1 MNFRF
6 CSARWI
12 EDESVASRAIE
23 IWEIIVKVIKHCQV
37 LSASERPKQN
47 KSYETLVKHY
57 LDRVMLAKFHFFK
70 FVASIFKNYLTSFQT
85 DNPMLPFLSVE
96 KIMRRLMNMFVKKE
110 VLEEANTAYKLIKLD
125 LSKKENLSAS
135 QLVDCNTATKHFLE
149 SNNLPAD
156 QKLQFIKS
164 CVAMLA
170 SIVQKL
176 KEKIPLCHC

>member
-6 CSARWI
+6 CSTRWI
-12 EDESVASRAIE
+12 EDESVASRAIQ
-23 IWEIIVKVIKHCQV
+23 IWESIVKVIKQV
-37 LSASERPKQN
+37 LSASKRPKQN
-47 KSYETLVKHY
+47 KSYEALVKHY

-125 LSKKENLSAS
+125 VSKKENLSAP
-135 QLVDCNTATKHFLE
+135 QLVDCGTVTKHFLKL
-149 SNNLPAD
+149 NNLPAD
-156 QKLQFIKS
+156 QKLQFKKS
-164 CVAMLA
+164 SVAMLA
-170 SIVQKL
+170 SIV
-176 KEKIPLCHC
+176 